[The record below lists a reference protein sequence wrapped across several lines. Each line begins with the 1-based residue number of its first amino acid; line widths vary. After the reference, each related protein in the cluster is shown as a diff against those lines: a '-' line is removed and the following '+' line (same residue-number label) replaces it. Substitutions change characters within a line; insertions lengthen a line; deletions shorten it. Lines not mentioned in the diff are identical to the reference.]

1 MFNLIIL
8 TILNQFWFYQI
19 MMILVAKLKG
29 TGNLYDNFN
38 KVPKGKNKG
47 ITFNPNF
54 ANVEEESTESKTN

>member
-1 MFNLIIL
+1 
-8 TILNQFWFYQI
+8 

-47 ITFNPNF
+47 ITFNPTF